1 MKTIELYYKGTI
13 DTFIA
18 LSKGKF
24 LNYFIPSVIVGIL
37 LGYYFYEI
45 QAARETAKDAD
56 SLPILGGVISWVI
69 SNFVDLIDFIVESVF
84 EFVVLVCFSPFNAL
98 LGEKYDNS
106 LTGNKFDG
114 GFIRLIND
122 ILRAIFIVVIAL
134 FFQLL
139 ISGSWYVLTK
149 IINPLE
155 AFSPIVNFVVPA
167 FFFGF
172 SLFDLSLE
180 RYGVS
185 TFGSWTYSVKR
196 MLAMLIA
203 GSLFILLLKIPYL
216 GIILAPGILTM
227 ITTYVYVHRENK
239 LGQDQIIEGEES
251 EAF

>member
-24 LNYFIPSVIVGIL
+24 LNYFIPSVILGLL
-37 LGYYFYEI
+37 LGYYFYQMLDVKE
-45 QAARETAKDAD
+45 AAKDAD
-56 SLPILGGVISWVI
+56 SLPILGGVFSWIISQ
-69 SNFVDLIDFIVESVF
+69 FVGLIDFLVESVF
-84 EFVVLVCFSPFNAL
+84 EFVVLVCFSPINAL
-98 LGEKYDNS
+98 LSEKYDNS

-122 ILRAIFIVVIAL
+122 ILRAIFIVIIAL

-139 ISGSWYVLTK
+139 ITGSWYLLTW
-149 IINPLE
+149 IVAPLDILT
-155 AFSPIVNFVVPA
+155 PVVNFIVPA
-167 FFFGF
+167 YFFGF

-185 TFGSWTYSVKR
+185 TFRSWGYSFKR
-196 MLAMLIA
+196 FLAMVVA

-227 ITTYVYVHRENK
+227 ITTYVYIHREGK
-239 LGQDQIIEGEES
+239 IVQEKIVETEV
-251 EAF
+251 

>member
-24 LNYFIPSVIVGIL
+24 LNYFIPSVVLGLL
-37 LGYYFYEI
+37 LGYYFYQMLDVKE
-45 QAARETAKDAD
+45 AAKDAD
-56 SLPILGGVISWVI
+56 SLPILGGVFSWI
-69 SNFVDLIDFIVESVF
+69 IGQFVDLIDFIVESVF
-84 EFVVLVCFSPFNAL
+84 EFVVLVCFSPINAL
-98 LGEKYDNS
+98 LSEKYDNS

-122 ILRAIFIVVIAL
+122 ILRAIFIVIIAL

-139 ISGSWYVLTK
+139 ITGSWYLLTW
-149 IINPLE
+149 IVAPLDV
-155 AFSPIVNFVVPA
+155 FTPVVNFIVPA
-167 FFFGF
+167 YFFGF

-185 TFGSWTYSVKR
+185 TFRSWGYSFKR
-196 MLAMLIA
+196 FLAMVVA

-227 ITTYVYVHRENK
+227 ITTYVYVHREGK
-239 LGQDQIIEGEES
+239 IVQEKIVETEV
-251 EAF
+251 